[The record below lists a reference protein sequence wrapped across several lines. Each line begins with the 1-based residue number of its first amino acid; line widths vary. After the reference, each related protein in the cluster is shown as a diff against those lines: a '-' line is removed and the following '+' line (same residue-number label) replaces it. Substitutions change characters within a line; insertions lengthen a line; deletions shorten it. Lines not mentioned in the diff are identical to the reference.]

1 MILESYGLSVRWVK
15 RITRVCLISAIDLG
29 AVGLNKVFLRRKQT
43 INDTKMKYLS
53 VENRIYEITRISF
66 FYMSIEAAQTNL
78 TMNDVPENET
88 WDISEFKNYKVKLI
102 NNGGQ
107 AEIVDFA
114 KLKEKYDLKK

>member
-1 MILESYGLSVRWVK
+1 
-15 RITRVCLISAIDLG
+15 
-29 AVGLNKVFLRRKQT
+29 
-43 INDTKMKYLS
+43 MKYLS

-107 AEIVDFA
+107 AEVIDFEEW
-114 KLKEKYDLKK
+114 LGNYNLKK